1 MLTDPNSK
9 TPTPGGFSLLDG
21 QNRLAHFPLR
31 FPALAHLWCAHL
43 ALHLTELGFHQ
54 QYQILARIGKGS
66 TSQVYRVQR
75 LSDGQIF
82 AAKAFLKS
90 YLEGKEERRKSVMNE
105 IALLRAM

>member
-1 MLTDPNSK
+1 VLTDPNSK
-9 TPTPGGFSLLDG
+9 TPTPGGFSLLDE